1 MVNAFMP
8 FSHGDRRAAIRR
20 AWRHP
25 QGPSRRPLP
34 DGLQTKAKGYVDPAT
49 VPTDA
54 PSIGL
59 RSIPATQFSQDPN
72 SIVTVKVQTIQAPTP
87 NTFQQTG
94 CLVSFGATNI
104 ARNDAAELTQWSDL
118 DDVLI
123 GAQPAATVVWA
134 AGLVTLTT
142 AAPLA
147 PAYAPGDRPM
157 MTISGFVPTAFNYT
171 GPVTIVDTATFT
183 YPVATD
189 PGATT
194 TVGTYMP
201 QSAIE
206 LSQMS
211 TTYFDQ
217 GNMTS
222 VWVLELG
229 YGATSA
235 ANAAAL
241 QGWLNVNP
249 KVFCGYLLPRSV
261 GANQTTIEAFEPLF
275 KQFQNP
281 EAMTYFWLTVSANAI
296 NILDETYKCVI
307 QMVEAPSV
315 TDLLKTNATN
325 PNGEFTMAAMFY
337 NAMAF
342 RPSQI
347 NRVAP
352 MAFKYLYGV
361 TAYPT
366 KNNGPLLSS
375 FKASATNYVAT
386 GAEGGVSFNIV
397 YEGVTRDGNDYFN
410 WWWTIDWVQININL
424 NLSNAIINGSNNP
437 FAPLYYNQDG
447 INFLETNLYNTM
459 LSASTLGMVLGPITM
474 TALNQP
480 DLQNQILLG
489 VFEGMCDVNG
499 VQFVDYVNANPGH
512 FKIGEYDGLSVLFI
526 PARGFIHIMV
536 SVTATNLVTI

>member
-1 MVNAFMP
+1 MLRNSTMP
-8 FSHGDRRAAIRR
+8 LSHAERRSAIRR

-25 QGPSRRPLP
+25 QGPSLRHLP
-34 DGLQTKAKGYVDPAT
+34 DGLQTKAKGYRDPAL
-49 VPTDA
+49 A
-54 PSIGL
+54 PPQIGL
-59 RSIPATQFSQDPN
+59 QDIPVVQFSEDPN

-87 NTFQQTG
+87 NTYQQTG
-94 CLVSFGATNI
+94 CFVSFGATSI
-104 ARNDAAELTQWSDL
+104 AKSDAAELTEWSDL
-118 DDVLI
+118 EDVLI
-123 GAQPAATVVWA
+123 LAQPAAEVVWA

-142 AAPLA
+142 AAPL
-147 PAYAPGDRPM
+147 PVNYAPGDTPQ
-157 MTISGFVPTAFNYT
+157 MTVSGFVPVGYNYI
-171 GPVTIVDTATFT
+171 GPVTIVDTSTFT
-183 YPVATD
+183 YPVVTD
-189 PGATT
+189 PGQTT

-206 LSQMS
+206 LSQMT

-229 YGATSA
+229 YGATIED
-235 ANAAAL
+235 NATAL

-261 GANQTTIEAFEPLF
+261 GANNLSIEAFRDIF
-275 KQFQNP
+275 KQYQNP
-281 EAMTYFWLTVSANAI
+281 EAMTYFWMTVSASAI
-296 NILDETYKCVI
+296 TVLDATYKCVI
-307 QMVEAPSV
+307 QLVEAPAV
-315 TDLLKTNATN
+315 TDVGKPNATD

-375 FKASATNYVAT
+375 FKANATNYVAT
-386 GAEGGVSFNIV
+386 GAEGGVAYNIV
-397 YEGVTRDGNDYFN
+397 YEGVTLDGQDYFN

-459 LSASTLGMVLGPITM
+459 LQASTLGMVLGAITM
-474 TALNQP
+474 TTLNQP
-480 DLQNQILLG
+480 DLQNSILLG
-489 VFEGMCDVNG
+489 VYEGLCDVNA

-512 FKIGEYDGLSVLFI
+512 YKIGEYDGLSVLFI

-536 SVTATNLVTI
+536 SVTATDLVSI

>member
-1 MVNAFMP
+1 MATIGIL
-8 FSHGDRRAAIRR
+8 SHGDRRSANRR

-25 QGPSRRPLP
+25 QGPSLRPLP
-34 DGLQTKAKGYVDPAT
+34 DALRTRAKGYVDP
-49 VPTDA
+49 VMLP
-54 PSIGL
+54 PSPGVQD
-59 RSIPATQFSQDPN
+59 IPVTQFSQDPN
-72 SIVTVKVQTIQAPTP
+72 AIVTVKVQTIQAPTP
-87 NTFQQTG
+87 NTYQQTG

-118 DDVLI
+118 TDVLN
-123 GAQPAATVVWA
+123 GAQPAATVAWA

-147 PAYAPGDRPM
+147 PAYAPGDTPLM
-157 MTISGFVPTAFNYT
+157 AVAGFTPAGYNYS
-171 GPVTIVDTATFT
+171 GPVTVVDTGSFT
-183 YPVATD
+183 YPCIAD
-189 PGATT
+189 PGTATV
-194 TVGTYMP
+194 VGTYMP
-201 QSAIE
+201 QGSIE
-206 LSQMS
+206 LSQMA

-217 GNMTS
+217 GNMNS

-229 YGATSA
+229 YGATIA
-235 ANAAAL
+235 ANVTAL
-241 QGWLNVNP
+241 QTWLNINT
-249 KVFCGYLLPRSV
+249 KTFCGFLLPRAF
-261 GANQTTIEAFEPLF
+261 GANKLAIDALEPLF

-281 EAMTYFWLTVSANAI
+281 EAMTYFWLTVDSAVI
-296 NILDETYKCVI
+296 NELDPTYKCVI
-307 QMVEAPSV
+307 QLVEAPSV
-315 TDLLKTNATN
+315 TNLSLTNATD

-342 RPSQI
+342 KPSQI

-366 KNNGPLLSS
+366 KNNGPLLASFKSS
-375 FKASATNYVAT
+375 FTNYVAT
-386 GAEGGVSFNIV
+386 GAEGGVSYNIV
-397 YEGVTRDGNDYFN
+397 YEGVTKDGQDYFN

-459 LSASTLGMVLGPITM
+459 LQASTLGMVLGPITM
-474 TALNQP
+474 TGLNQP
-480 DLQNQILLG
+480 DLQNNILLG
-489 VFEGMCDVNG
+489 VFDGLCDVNA

-512 FKIGEYDGLSVLFI
+512 YKIGEYDGLSVLFI

-536 SVTATNLVTI
+536 SVTATDLVTV

>member
-1 MVNAFMP
+1 MP
-8 FSHGDRRAAIRR
+8 TIGIASINHGDRRAANRR
-20 AWRHP
+20 MWRHP
-25 QGPSRRPLP
+25 RGPSLRPLP
-34 DGLQTKAKGYVDPAT
+34 DGLQVKAKGYVDPAT
-49 VPTDA
+49 APPMVGLQDVP
-54 PSIGL
+54 I
-59 RSIPATQFSQDPN
+59 TQFSQDPN

-87 NTFQQTG
+87 NTYQQTG
-94 CLVSFGATNI
+94 CFVSFGATGI

-118 DDVLI
+118 SDVI
-123 GAQPAATVVWA
+123 IASAPAASVAWA

-142 AAPLA
+142 AAPLGVQ
-147 PAYAPGDRPM
+147 YAPGDTPQM
-157 MTISGFVPTAFNYT
+157 SITGFVPTGYNYN

-183 YPVATD
+183 YPVVAD
-189 PGATT
+189 PGPTT
-194 TVGTYMP
+194 TVGNYTP
-201 QSAIE
+201 QSSIE
-206 LSQMS
+206 LSQMA

-229 YGATSA
+229 YGATIA
-235 ANAAAL
+235 ANVAAL
-241 QGWLNVNP
+241 ESWLAINT
-249 KVFCGYLLPRSV
+249 KTFCGFLLPRACGS
-261 GANQTTIEAFEPLF
+261 NQMAIDALKPLF
-275 KQFQNP
+275 KQYQHP
-281 EAMTYFWLTVSANAI
+281 EAMTYFWLTVGPSVI
-296 NILDETYKCVI
+296 NELDETYKCVI
-307 QMVEAPSV
+307 QLVEAPAV
-315 TDLLKTNATN
+315 TNLGLSNASD
-325 PNGEFTMAAMFY
+325 PMGEFTMAAMFY

-342 RPSQI
+342 KPSQI

-366 KNNGPLLSS
+366 KNNGPLLSD
-375 FKASATNYVAT
+375 FKKSSTNYVAT
-386 GAEGGVSFNIV
+386 GAEGGVSYNIV
-397 YEGVTRDGNDYFN
+397 YEGVTRDGQDYFN

-459 LSASTLGMVLGPITM
+459 LSASTLGMVLGPLTM
-474 TALNQP
+474 TGLNQP

-489 VFEGMCDVNG
+489 VFEGMCDVNA

-512 FKIGEYDGLSVLFI
+512 YKIGEYDGLSVLFI

-536 SVTATNLVTI
+536 SVTATDLVTV

>member
-25 QGPSRRPLP
+25 AGPSRRPLP
-34 DGLQTKAKGYVDPAT
+34 DGLQIKAKGYVDPAT
-49 VPTDA
+49 APPTVGVRD
-54 PSIGL
+54 
-59 RSIPATQFSQDPN
+59 IPVTQFSQDPN

-94 CLVSFGATNI
+94 CLVSFGATTV

-118 DDVLI
+118 TDVLL
-123 GAQPAATVVWA
+123 GAQPAASVTWA
-134 AGLVTLTT
+134 AGVVTLTT
-142 AAPLA
+142 ASPLV
-147 PAYAPGDRPM
+147 PAYAPGDLPM
-157 MTISGFVPTAFNYT
+157 MTVSGFVPTQYNYT

-183 YPVATD
+183 YPCVTD
-189 PGATT
+189 PGPTT

-206 LSQMS
+206 LSQMA

-229 YGATSA
+229 YGATITD
-235 ANAAAL
+235 NAAAL

-249 KVFCGYLLPRSV
+249 KVFCGYLLPRAC
-261 GANQTTIEAFEPLF
+261 GNNQTTIQAFEPLF
-275 KQFQNP
+275 KQYQNP
-281 EAMTYFWLTVSANAI
+281 EAMTYFWLTVSPNVI
-296 NILDETYKCVI
+296 TVLDDTYKCVI

-315 TDLLKTNATN
+315 TDLQGSNATD

-366 KNNGPLLSS
+366 KNNGPLLLS
-375 FKASATNYVAT
+375 FKQNATNYVAT
-386 GAEGGVSFNIV
+386 GAEGGISYNIV

-474 TALNQP
+474 TGLNQP

-489 VFEGMCDVNG
+489 VFEGMCDVNA

-526 PARGFIHIMV
+526 PARGFIHILV

>member
-25 QGPSRRPLP
+25 QGPSRRVLP
-34 DGLQTKAKGYVDPAT
+34 DGLNIKAKGYVDPALAPPT
-49 VPTDA
+49 VGVRD
-54 PSIGL
+54 
-59 RSIPATQFSQDPN
+59 IPVTQFSEDPN

-94 CLVSFGATNI
+94 CLVSFGATSI

-118 DDVLI
+118 TDVLL
-123 GAQPAATVVWA
+123 GAQPAASVTWA
-134 AGLVTLTT
+134 AGVVTLTT
-142 AAPLA
+142 ASPLV
-147 PAYAPGDRPM
+147 PAYAPGDLPM
-157 MTISGFVPTAFNYT
+157 MTVSGFVPTQYNYT

-183 YPVATD
+183 YPCVVD
-189 PGATT
+189 PGPTT

-201 QSAIE
+201 QGAIE
-206 LSQMS
+206 LSQMA

-229 YGATSA
+229 YGATITD
-235 ANAAAL
+235 NAAAL

-249 KVFCGYLLPRSV
+249 KVFCGYLLPRAC
-261 GANQTTIEAFEPLF
+261 GNNQTTIQAFEPLF
-275 KQFQNP
+275 KQYQNP
-281 EAMTYFWLTVSANAI
+281 EAMTYFWLTVSPNVI
-296 NILDETYKCVI
+296 TVLDETYKCVI

-315 TDLLKTNATN
+315 TDLQGSNATN

-366 KNNGPLLSS
+366 KNNGPLLKS
-375 FKASATNYVAT
+375 FKTNSTNYVAT
-386 GAEGGVSFNIV
+386 GAEGGISYNIV

-474 TALNQP
+474 TGLNQP

-489 VFEGMCDVNG
+489 VFEGMCDVNA

-526 PARGFIHIMV
+526 PARGFIHILV

>member
-1 MVNAFMP
+1 MP
-8 FSHGDRRAAIRR
+8 TI
-20 AWRHP
+20 P
-25 QGPSRRPLP
+25 QV
-34 DGLQTKAKGYVDPAT
+34 GLQD
-49 VPTDA
+49 
-54 PSIGL
+54 
-59 RSIPATQFSQDPN
+59 IPVTQFSQDPN

-87 NTFQQTG
+87 NTYQQTG
-94 CLVSFGATNI
+94 CLVSFGATTI
-104 ARNDAAELTQWSDL
+104 DKSDAAELTQWSDL
-118 DDVLI
+118 EDVLV
-123 GAQPAATVVWA
+123 GAQPAAAVTWA

-142 AAPLA
+142 AAPLV
-147 PAYAPGDRPM
+147 PAYAPGDTPM
-157 MTISGFVPTAFNYT
+157 MTVGGFTPVGYNYT

-183 YPVATD
+183 YPCVAD
-189 PGATT
+189 PGPTT
-194 TVGTYMP
+194 TVGTYMA
-201 QSAIE
+201 QSSLE
-206 LSQMS
+206 LSQMA

-229 YGATSA
+229 YGATIA

-241 QGWLNVNP
+241 QGWLDVNP
-249 KVFCGYLLPRSV
+249 KVFCGYLLPRV
-261 GANQTTIEAFEPLF
+261 CGALPGNIQAFEPLF
-275 KQFQNP
+275 KQYQNP
-281 EAMTYFWLTVSANAI
+281 EAMTYFWLTVAPS
-296 NILDETYKCVI
+296 NISVLDPTYKCVI
-307 QMVEAPSV
+307 QLVEAPSV
-315 TDLLKTNATN
+315 TDLTQTNATD
-325 PNGEFTMAAMFY
+325 PQGEFTMAAMFY

-366 KNNGPLLSS
+366 KNNGPLLVS
-375 FKASATNYVAT
+375 FKSSSTNYVAT
-386 GAEGGVSFNIV
+386 GAEGGVSYNIV
-397 YEGVTRDGNDYFN
+397 YEGVSKDGNDYFN

-459 LSASTLGMVLGPITM
+459 LSASTLGMVLGPLTM

-489 VFEGMCDVNG
+489 VFEGMCDVNA

-512 FKIGEYDGLSVLFI
+512 YKIGEYDGLSVLFI

-536 SVTATNLVTI
+536 SVTATNLVTV

>member
-1 MVNAFMP
+1 MALRNSTMP
-8 FSHGDRRAAIRR
+8 LSHAERRSAIRR

-25 QGPSRRPLP
+25 QGPSLRNLP
-34 DGLQTKAKGYVDPAT
+34 DGLQTKAKGYRDPAL
-49 VPTDA
+49 A
-54 PSIGL
+54 PPQVGL
-59 RSIPATQFSQDPN
+59 RDIPVVQFSEDPN

-87 NTFQQTG
+87 NTYQQTG
-94 CLVSFGATNI
+94 CFVSFGATSI
-104 ARNDAAELTQWSDL
+104 AKGDAAELTQWNDL
-118 DDVLI
+118 EDILI
-123 GAQPAATVVWA
+123 VAQPAADVTWA

-142 AAPLA
+142 AAPL
-147 PAYAPGDRPM
+147 PVNYAPGDTPF
-157 MTISGFVPTAFNYT
+157 MTVAGFVPTGYNYV
-171 GPVTIVDTATFT
+171 GPVTIVDTSTFT
-183 YPVATD
+183 YPAVTD
-189 PGATT
+189 PGQTT

-206 LSQMS
+206 VSQMA

-229 YGATSA
+229 YGADSA
-235 ANAAAL
+235 ANATAL
-241 QGWLNVNP
+241 QSWLNVNP

-261 GANQTTIEAFEPLF
+261 GASETTIEAFRDIF
-275 KQFQNP
+275 KQYQNP
-281 EAMTYFWLTVSANAI
+281 EAMTYFWMTVSANAI
-296 NILDETYKCVI
+296 TVLDDTYKCVI
-307 QMVEAPSV
+307 QLVEAPAV
-315 TDLLKTNATN
+315 TDIGKDNASD

-366 KNNGPLLSS
+366 KNNGPLLKS
-375 FKASATNYVAT
+375 FKQNATNYVAT
-386 GAEGGVSFNIV
+386 GAEGGVAYNIV
-397 YEGVTRDGNDYFN
+397 YEGVTLDGQDYFN

-459 LSASTLGMVLGPITM
+459 LQASTLGMVLGAITM
-474 TALNQP
+474 TTLNQP
-480 DLQNQILLG
+480 DLQNNVLLG
-489 VFEGMCDVNG
+489 VFEGLCDVNA

-512 FKIGEYDGLSVLFI
+512 YKIGEYDGLSVLFI

-536 SVTATNLVTI
+536 SVTATDLVSI

>member
-1 MVNAFMP
+1 MATLGLP
-8 FSHGDRRAAIRR
+8 ISHADRRAAQRR

-25 QGPSRRPLP
+25 TPTALRPLQ
-34 DGLQTKAKGYVDPAT
+34 DVLQTKAKGYGKDLP
-49 VPTDA
+49 
-54 PSIGL
+54 PSAGVMD
-59 RSIPATQFSQDPN
+59 IPVTQFSQDPN
-72 SIVTVKVQTIQAPTP
+72 SIVTVNVRTIQAPTP

-94 CLVSFGATNI
+94 CLVSFGATTI
-104 ARNDAAELTQWSDL
+104 ASMDAAELTQYSDL
-118 DDVLI
+118 SDVLI
-123 GAQPAATVVWA
+123 QPAAAAQVVWS

-142 AAPLA
+142 AVPLS
-147 PAYAPGDRPM
+147 PDFAPGDTPNM
-157 MTISGFVPTAFNYT
+157 SVTGFAPSGYNYT

-183 YPVATD
+183 YPCVSD
-189 PGATT
+189 PGPTT
-194 TVGTYMP
+194 TVGSYMP
-201 QSAIE
+201 MASVE
-206 LSQMS
+206 LSQMA

-229 YGATSA
+229 YWATPA
-235 ANAAAL
+235 ACVTAL
-241 QGWLNVNP
+241 QQWLNVNP
-249 KVFCGYLLPRSV
+249 KVFCGYLLPRFAGSSQ
-261 GANQTTIEAFEPLF
+261 ANIQAFESLF
-275 KQFQNP
+275 KQYQYP
-281 EAMTYFWLTVSANAI
+281 EAMTYFWLTVGSQFI
-296 NILDETYKCVI
+296 SVLDPTYKCVI
-307 QMVEAPSV
+307 QMAEAPSV
-315 TDLLKTNATN
+315 TDFSGTNITN
-325 PNGEFTMAAMFY
+325 PNGEFTMAALFY

-342 RPSQI
+342 KPSQI

-375 FKASATNYVAT
+375 FKKTFTNYVAT
-386 GAEGGVSFNIV
+386 GAEGGVSYNIV
-397 YEGVTRDGNDYFN
+397 YEGCTLDGNDYFN

-459 LSASTLGMVLGPITM
+459 LQASTLGMVLGPITM
-474 TALNQP
+474 TGYNQP

-489 VFEGMCDVNG
+489 VFEGMCDVNA
-499 VQFVDYVNANPGH
+499 VQFIDYVNANPGH
-512 FKIGEYDGLSVLFI
+512 YKIGEYDGLSVLFI

-536 SVTATNLVTI
+536 NVVATNLVSV